1 MDTHERQ
8 EKQREA
14 RRRLNAQRT
23 RAGFLRGR
31 VVAVSIL
38 CFAALWVVVFTQMA
52 TGNDPVL
59 APKSQAAAKET
70 RQRFT
75 SAGSSAG
82 EAIETTE
89 PRELEPETVEP
100 ELVEPEIV
108 EEPVE
113 EPEVVEE
120 TVEEPEVV
128 DEPEPELEPL
138 TTGQS

>member
-14 RRRLNAQRT
+14 RRRRNAQRS

-38 CFAALWVVVFTQMA
+38 CFAALWVVVFAQMA

-70 RQRFT
+70 RKQL
-75 SAGSSAG
+75 SPASNGAK
-82 EAIETTE
+82 EA
-89 PRELEPETVEP
+89 
-100 ELVEPEIV
+100 
-108 EEPVE
+108 VE

-120 TVEEPEVV
+120 PEFVEEPEPAVV
-128 DEPEPELEPL
+128 EEREPELEPL